1 MADITSLAG
10 KNKVE
15 LYWTKKKIYHYAVF
29 DIGVMKNETGQEKTI
44 VEAAFNLLREFR
56 NLQQALKTNNPS
68 QTKPDRGFIVASFY
82 LWPGAETTPLKVF
95 TENVVRLPLD
105 AIIILTHLTVDEL
118 EAGLPCV
125 ITGGAPYDV
134 KQVTNILGMEVVMKN
149 MAKQKQW
156 VTNTTLTVS
165 VSLCTRLYMPVKGTD
180 LEEKCVDHMH
190 RPNTTAAFCNDHLG
204 IYANPETLRLIQRT
218 VKSSSRG
225 RPPLVAT
232 FDTNET
238 VSSKYCKLRREFED
252 IPFGLSL
259 FDLECE
265 DWANSCNAMNTPMPG
280 TQRFKDMTAHFATL
294 STKSVRSLPC

>member
-29 DIGVMKNETGQEKTI
+29 DIGVRKNETGQEKTI
-44 VEAAFNLLREFR
+44 LEAAFNLLREFR

-68 QTKPDRGFIVASFY
+68 QPNPDRGFIVASFY
-82 LWPGAETTPLKVF
+82 LWPGAETTPLTVF

-105 AIIILTHLTVDEL
+105 AIIILTHLTVDEN

-134 KQVTNILGMEVVMKN
+134 EQVANLLGM
-149 MAKQKQW
+149 
-156 VTNTTLTVS
+156 
-165 VSLCTRLYMPVKGTD
+165 
-180 LEEKCVDHMH
+180 
-190 RPNTTAAFCNDHLG
+190 FCNDHLA
-204 IYANPETLRLIQRT
+204 IYATPNTLRLIQFA
-218 VKSSSRG
+218 VKSSSRS
-225 RPPLVAT
+225 RPPLVST

-238 VSSKYCKLRREFED
+238 ISSKYCKIRSAFPDLE
-252 IPFGLSL
+252 FGLSL

-265 DWANSCNAMNTPMPG
+265 DWENSCSAMNTPMPG
-280 TQRFKDMTAHFATL
+280 TQRFKDTTAHFFKL
-294 STKSVRSLPC
+294 KNRGSRGLPC